1 MTKNNYPSNKWI
13 KKGLFFEPNHSLFW
27 SKTHCMIPTP
37 FFIDEGLIK
46 LFYSGRDNQNRSHI
60 GYITVDLKK
69 NCKIIDQS
77 FEPVLSPGKLGCF
90 DDNGVTP
97 SCVIS
102 LNKDEIG
109 LYYIGWNPGSTVR
122 MHIYG
127 GLAIS
132 RDQGETFERWSEAPI
147 LERTKND
154 PYLNT
159 APWVVKTNNEFR
171 IFYVSGVEWINKDT
185 PRYNIKT
192 AISKD
197 GFNWER
203 RGKVAIDFKNP
214 QENALAR
221 PYVIKE
227 ENIWKMWFSYKGNS
241 YKIGYAESSDG
252 ENWERLDNQ
261 AGINL
266 SENGFDSEMIEYA
279 SIIKYRDKKYMFYN
293 GNNYGYDGIGLA
305 IST

>member
-1 MTKNNYPSNKWI
+1 M
-13 KKGLFFEPNHSLFW
+13 SL
-27 SKTHCMIPTP
+27 
-37 FFIDEGLIK
+37 
-46 LFYSGRDNQNRSHI
+46 
-60 GYITVDLKK
+60 
-69 NCKIIDQS
+69 
-77 FEPVLSPGKLGCF
+77 
-90 DDNGVTP
+90 
-97 SCVIS
+97 
-102 LNKDEIG
+102 
-109 LYYIGWNPGSTVR
+109 
-122 MHIYG
+122 
-127 GLAIS
+127 
-132 RDQGETFERWSEAPI
+132 
-147 LERTKND
+147 
-154 PYLNT
+154 
-159 APWVVKTNNEFR
+159 EFR

-192 AISKD
+192 AKSKD

-279 SIIKYRDKKYMFYN
+279 SIVKYGDTKYMFYN

-305 IST
+305 ISK